1 MVKRRRRRGRREG
14 KERGEGGR
22 DSREGRGKREQEE
35 GREGHIFSGEEA
47 CMSSPNKI
55 QQLISHTISPSCDLP
70 SCKSR
75 HFPSPPLSPAKSR
88 VQAQRRPPLTHSED
102 QVVFD
107 GVLFSL
113 PGAVHAGGPLDC
125 LLLHMAAARGL
136 HAPLHALGGGGHIR
150 RADHL
155 QLERA
160 AADVLVVEPQRQR
173 EVALLLHG
181 VQELVGAVLVVQDLP
196 VGHAAVGRA
205 QLRREVGVARFAQLA
220 VFVLGCYGNRHG
232 LPDDG
237 LPQPL
242 ARRHRLGG
250 DGVGGQNRPEV
261 VDGLLEPLGLHDEV
275 QLVVFS
281 RVQREILVRQFVE
294 LLAHLLLHQ
303 QHLRLRAVVQ
313 GLRREAAAA
322 LDALLP
328 LEQGVQLR
336 LEDLRGKRAAE
347 RRPRRAPGRGGFGLT
362 Q

>member
-1 MVKRRRRRGRREG
+1 MHGYSCGTLQLPRRASSYAKTTFELSIIG
-14 KERGEGGR
+14 KYLHTLVVTVSNQYLSICRCRYPLKICEFPF
-22 DSREGRGKREQEE
+22 
-35 GREGHIFSGEEA
+35 I
-47 CMSSPNKI
+47 SS
-55 QQLISHTISPSCDLP
+55 
-70 SCKSR
+70 
-75 HFPSPPLSPAKSR
+75 FG
-88 VQAQRRPPLTHSED
+88 THSED

-113 PGAVHAGGPLDC
+113 PGAVHAGGPLDS

-136 HAPLHALGGGGHIR
+136 HSPLHALGGGGHIR

-181 VQELVGAVLVVQDLP
+181 VQELVRAVLVVQDLP
-196 VGHAAVGRA
+196 IGHAAVGRA

-250 DGVGGQNRPEV
+250 DGIGGQNRPEV

-281 RVQREILVRQFVE
+281 RVQREI
-294 LLAHLLLHQ
+294 
-303 QHLRLRAVVQ
+303 
-313 GLRREAAAA
+313 
-322 LDALLP
+322 
-328 LEQGVQLR
+328 
-336 LEDLRGKRAAE
+336 
-347 RRPRRAPGRGGFGLT
+347 
-362 Q
+362 